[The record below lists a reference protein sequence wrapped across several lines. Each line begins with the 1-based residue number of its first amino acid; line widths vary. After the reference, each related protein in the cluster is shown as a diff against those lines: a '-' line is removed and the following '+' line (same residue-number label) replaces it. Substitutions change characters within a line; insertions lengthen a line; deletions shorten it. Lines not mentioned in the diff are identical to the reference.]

1 MPKRK
6 TSIGPQQ
13 LDCSDG
19 AKMLIE
25 QMKLHPEEF
34 KGYAGKFTS
43 ILDKARTATQGGV
56 TAMSKRD
63 VIAIMD
69 AAETHLYEVWL
80 AEEVL
85 TQIMK
90 PKPEEEEEEE
100 KAWGTTTGRSP
111 GKSVFGQEAMRIDS
125 SGNFGIG
132 AQPSPFSGNIIAA
145 SNATS
150 TSQYIEQV
158 YRIEQEKYALKLE
171 RERYEQEEFKR
182 REHEHAMRN
191 TKPGWTLR

>member
-1 MPKRK
+1 
-6 TSIGPQQ
+6 
-13 LDCSDG
+13 
-19 AKMLIE
+19 MLID
-25 QMKLHPEEF
+25 QMKEHPEEF

-80 AEEVL
+80 AEDVL

-90 PKPEEEEEEE
+90 PKPEEEG

-111 GKSVFGQEAMRIDS
+111 GKSVIGQLQGGTISNAAAYS
-125 SGNFGIG
+125 NSIG
-132 AQPSPFSGNIIAA
+132 A
-145 SNATS
+145 SNTA

-182 REHEHAMRN
+182 REHEHAMRI

>member
-6 TSIGPQQ
+6 TSSGPQQ

-19 AKMLIE
+19 AKMLID
-25 QMKLHPEEF
+25 QMKEHPEEF

-80 AEEVL
+80 AEDVL
-85 TQIMK
+85 TSIMQ
-90 PKPEEEEEEE
+90 PKPEEEY
-100 KAWGTTTGRSP
+100 KPWGTTTGRSS
-111 GKSVFGQEAMRIDS
+111 GKSVLDQM
-125 SGNFGIG
+125 SGPQITN
-132 AQPSPFSGNIIAA
+132 SVYSNGNVGA
-145 SNATS
+145 SNTS
-150 TSQYIEQV
+150 TAQYIEQA
-158 YRIEQEKYALKLE
+158 YRVEQERYALKLE

-182 REHEHAMRN
+182 REHEHAMRI
-191 TKPGWTLR
+191 TKPFKDSI